1 MKLAIL
7 FLVLGA
13 ALALPQNFF
22 LSFYPK
28 HHASSFADPSSPD
41 VIRGPVN
48 SVADTAT
55 PLRTEISGDGHC
67 AHLDSVNDPYW
78 IRDRAKIVRLG
89 TS

>member
-28 HHASSFADPSSPD
+28 HHASSFADPSSD

-48 SVADTAT
+48 LMQQRGGYGN
-55 PLRTEISGDGHC
+55 PLKSFGIPYFGNGGYANE
-67 AHLDSVNDPYW
+67 DPSMV
-78 IRDRAKIVRLG
+78 IF
-89 TS
+89 